1 MESPGYSRARRHWTT
16 QRAACPRPVQVLLPP
31 LDRHADADGQRHR
44 QNRGE
49 NRTQFFLYKGLRVQK
64 GGLGPFGSRP
74 PSQVEYCRQVLRFF
88 FFPPAGAGRDQQA
101 QSGQRHGQI
110 PDADDGAGLV
120 LDVLGHSPA
129 LFSAGQFLLRGKGDL
144 LRGLGLTV
152 LAGLIGPGVI
162 LKNITIE
169 ILKRR

>member
-1 MESPGYSRARRHWTT
+1 MQTLTASVTART
-16 QRAACPRPVQVLLPP
+16 AA
-31 LDRHADADGQRHR
+31 
-44 QNRGE
+44 
-49 NRTQFFLYKGLRVQK
+49 RTER
-64 GGLGPFGSRP
+64 
-74 PSQVEYCRQVLRFF
+74 RFF
-88 FFPPAGAGRDQQA
+88 FIRASGYKKGGWGRSGPGPLAGGILPAGVTLLLFSAGRCRPGPA
-101 QSGQRHGQI
+101 GPSGQRHGQI

-120 LDVLGHSPA
+120 LVVLGHSPA